1 MQQKQP
7 TVLWRKSL
15 ALLSLLALLC
25 VSAAN
30 ASHIHSEATGSL
42 VQQDCVRCVLGGQSP
57 ALLAHI
63 PTAAAYLLTV
73 LCLCLAT
80 EQYASADS
88 HRSGTPRAPPILSY
102 LLA

>member
-30 ASHIHSEATGSL
+30 ASHIHSEAGGSL
-42 VQQDCVRCVLGGQSP
+42 AQQDCVLCVIGGQSP
-57 ALLAHI
+57 ALLAHL
-63 PTAAAYLLTV
+63 PTAAAYLSAIV
-73 LCLCLAT
+73 CLSLAV
-80 EQYASADS
+80 EQDVAADS
-88 HRSGTPRAPPILSY
+88 HRSGSPRAPPVPSY
-102 LLA
+102 ALA